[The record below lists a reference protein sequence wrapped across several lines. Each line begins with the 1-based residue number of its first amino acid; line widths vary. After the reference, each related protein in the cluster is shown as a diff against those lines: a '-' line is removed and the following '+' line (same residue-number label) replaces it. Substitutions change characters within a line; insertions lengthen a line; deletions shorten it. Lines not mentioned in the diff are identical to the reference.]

1 MERNKKKSKALIITF
16 IVILLLL
23 LAFYFLIIKNNPFQ
37 TKSATTENKG
47 FFSLFTKNKEKEVDL
62 IDNVNTDNGEV
73 FDGSVDLGNGDNTN
87 SGNGDNTDIENGNGN
102 LQNGGSYTD
111 PAYTPYNPRLSP
123 VPTPDP
129 YNPNTNT
136 YTPPVDT
143 VTRTN
148 PPETTDK
155 KQCNLDDYKLTY
167 TEAEKAELDK
177 LLREFYRISAS
188 IKTQEDIDLEYEAR
202 KSYIGLVDEAKD
214 LTKQCYIETSTPKYL
229 AGFDWV
235 NSQSDETRDV
245 NGVLIARNHSR
256 INEARV
262 ERRPNPWFGSD
273 ENAGYAYTASV
284 VSTSERFSRYPSA
297 SRKSNTN
304 YNSTIYADSAD
315 ARNACVSAG
324 NAKANSERARL
335 PSTFTVSSRC
345 DIVEA
350 LNSQTNPIRNSKK
363 DMWYPT
369 SNWGNTSNSNI
380 NPEEYYVTEQICQK
394 RYPTCTQKYK
404 NDFSSTVLVPGFEWT
419 YSVTAQSGTFSTLSI
434 CDNTKK
440 AYGHSGTC
448 NSDSVNQAYILK
460 LWQENI
466 KDGYV
471 TPINYNVFERL
482 FSIW

>member
-1 MERNKKKSKALIITF
+1 MERNKRKSKALIITF

-47 FFSLFTKNKEKEVDL
+47 FFSLFSKSKEKEVDL
-62 IDNVNTDNGEV
+62 IDNINTDNGEMI
-73 FDGSVDLGNGDNTN
+73 DGSVDLGNTDNTN
-87 SGNGDNTDIENGNGN
+87 AGNINNGD
-102 LQNGGSYTD
+102 LQDGGFYTD
-111 PAYTPYNPRLSP
+111 PTYTPYNPRLSP

-143 VTRTN
+143 ITRTN
-148 PPETTDK
+148 PPETTDR
-155 KQCNLDDYKLTY
+155 KQCNFDDYKLTY

-229 AGFDWV
+229 AGFDWA
-235 NSQSDETRDV
+235 NSKFDETRDV
-245 NGVLIARNHSR
+245 NGLLVSKNYSR
-256 INEARV
+256 PSEARV
-262 ERRPNPWFGSD
+262 EKRPNPWFGTD
-273 ENAGYAYTASV
+273 KDAGYFYVASV
-284 VSTSERFSRYPSA
+284 VNRSERFSRYPKGYRIS
-297 SRKSNTN
+297 SEP
-304 YNSTIYADSAD
+304 YNSTVYADSAD
-315 ARNACVSAG
+315 ARNACITAG

-369 SNWGNTSNSNI
+369 SNWTNTSNSDI

-404 NDFSSTVLVPGFEWT
+404 NDFSSTVLIPGFEWV
-419 YSVTAQSGTFSTLSI
+419 YSVTAQSGTFSTLTI
-434 CDNTKK
+434 CENTRK
-440 AYGHSGTC
+440 AYGHPGSCKDNSGER
-448 NSDSVNQAYILK
+448 AYILK
-460 LWQENI
+460 LWEQNI
-466 KDGYV
+466 TDGYV
-471 TPINYNVFERL
+471 SPIDYNIFERM
-482 FSIW
+482 FNIW